1 MSDRR
6 PSLPPLP
13 AALERGARKL
23 RDAGPS
29 PDFEGRL
36 SRALA
41 RADVETPRRAPLW
54 SGLAI
59 VVPTLTA
66 VVLVLHT
73 MFGNP
78 TESLSRY
85 EEHDVVL
92 GEDGQAWVD
101 LDLWTHHHEHPATVH
116 IDAPASMDVEI
127 PAGAESPAADCDRDR
142 CQHQFVTDGPPGH
155 SSVRVR
161 VRAPGR
167 HAITIEHTSPS
178 HHVRGH
184 FLVHA
189 R

>member
-1 MSDRR
+1 MSRR
-6 PSLPPLP
+6 EPSLPPLP
-13 AALERGARKL
+13 PALSRGARKL
-23 RDAGPS
+23 RDAEPS
-29 PDFEGRL
+29 DDFEDRL
-36 SRALA
+36 ARALA
-41 RADVETPRRAPLW
+41 RADVEAPRRTPLW

-66 VVLVLHT
+66 VVLFLHT
-73 MFGNP
+73 MFGDP

-116 IDAPASMDVEI
+116 IDVPAGMDIEI
-127 PAGAESPAADCDRDR
+127 PEGAEAPPADCDHER

-155 SSVRVR
+155 ASVRVR
-161 VRAPGR
+161 VNEPGR
-167 HAITIEHTSPS
+167 HAITVEHSSPT
-178 HHVRGH
+178 HHVREH
-184 FLVHA
+184 FLVRA